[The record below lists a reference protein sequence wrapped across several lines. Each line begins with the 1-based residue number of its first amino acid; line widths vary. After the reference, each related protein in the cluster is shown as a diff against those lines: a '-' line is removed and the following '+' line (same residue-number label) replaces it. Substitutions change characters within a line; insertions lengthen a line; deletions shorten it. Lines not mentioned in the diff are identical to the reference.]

1 MFDYR
6 LALATGVD
14 IPMPELQLTLHQPTI
29 REISMIGEEDFFM
42 GIQLLCLNKT
52 MYLEDESLLQQTTNF
67 QIFMTM
73 MNEKELVDRKE
84 TVLQVLTLIIPQAKV
99 MVTPN
104 SLFLS
109 FEGAQVMIDD
119 GNFEAFQKLL
129 REIFCLNKE
138 SDQQVYNP
146 ANKKAKEIADKIMAG
161 RRKVA
166 AINAEKNKGSMLG
179 QYLSV
184 LTVALGS
191 MSLQDCCQLTMY
203 QLYDLVERYSL
214 YLNWDLDIKSRLA
227 GGKPDKPAENWM
239 KNIHN

>member
-109 FEGAQVMIDD
+109 LGGAQVMIDD
-119 GNFEAFQKLL
+119 GNFEAFQRLL
-129 REIFCLNKE
+129 REIFCLNKQ

>member
-73 MNEKELVDRKE
+73 MNEKELVSRKE
-84 TVLQVLTLIIPQAKV
+84 TVLQVLALIIPQAKV

-109 FEGAQVMIDD
+109 FQGAQVMIDD

>member
-73 MNEKELVDRKE
+73 MNEKELVNRKE
-84 TVLQVLTLIIPQAKV
+84 TVLQVLALIIPQAKV

-129 REIFCLNKE
+129 REIFCLNKQ

-146 ANKKAKEIADKIMAG
+146 ANQKAKEIADKIMAG
-161 RRKVA
+161 RRKIA

>member
-6 LALATGVD
+6 LALITGVD
-14 IPMPELQLTLHQPTI
+14 IPVPELQLTIHQPTI
-29 REISMIGEEDFFM
+29 KEISMIGEEDFFM

-67 QIFMTM
+67 QIFMTIL
-73 MNEKELVDRKE
+73 NEKEMIEKKE
-84 TVLQVLTLIIPQAKV
+84 IIFQVLTLICPLAKV
-99 MVTPN
+99 MMTPR

-109 FEGAQVMIDD
+109 FDSVQVVIDD
-119 GNFEAFQKLL
+119 GNFEVFQKIL

-146 ANKKAKEIADKIMAG
+146 ANKKAKEIMDKIMEG

-184 LTVALGS
+184 ITVALGS
-191 MSLQDCCQLTMY
+191 MSLQDCCNLTMY
-203 QLYDLVERYSL
+203 QLYDLIERYSL

-227 GGKPDKPAENWM
+227 GGKPDKSAENWM